1 MAMGLRDWFRKS
13 VSPDQP
19 DDAANTEES
28 HEGETEVEFAAL
40 QERRMKEALTL
51 LDAVEDTVEEERLVE
66 APYDA
71 SEADVA
77 SLREE
82 GHGMDD
88 AFTHV
93 DEVVIEDVAALD
105 DPYESAT
112 VEGDLPQTVKFEG
125 DENPRSV

>member
-1 MAMGLRDWFRKS
+1 MGLRDWFRKS
-13 VSPDQP
+13 GSLEQIGE
-19 DDAANTEES
+19 AES
-28 HEGETEVEFAAL
+28 NETALDGDGEVEFAAL
-40 QERRMKEALTL
+40 QERRMKEAMTL
-51 LDAVEDTVEEERLVE
+51 LDALEDTVEEERLVE

-93 DEVVIEDVAALD
+93 DEVVIEDMAALD

>member
-1 MAMGLRDWFRKS
+1 MGMGLRDWFRKS
-13 VSPDQP
+13 GSLEQIGE
-19 DDAANTEES
+19 AES
-28 HEGETEVEFAAL
+28 NETALDGDGEVEFAAL
-40 QERRMKEALTL
+40 QERRMKEAMTL
-51 LDAVEDTVEEERLVE
+51 LDALEDTVEEERLVE

-93 DEVVIEDVAALD
+93 DEVVIEDMAALD

>member
-1 MAMGLRDWFRKS
+1 MGLRDWFRKS
-13 VSPDQP
+13 VSPDQR

-40 QERRMKEALTL
+40 QERRMKEAFTL
-51 LDAVEDTVEEERLVE
+51 LDAVEDIVEEERLVE

-125 DENPRSV
+125 DENSPSV

>member
-1 MAMGLRDWFRKS
+1 MGLRDWFRKS

-51 LDAVEDTVEEERLVE
+51 LDAVEDIVEEERLVE

-125 DENPRSV
+125 DENSPSV

>member
-1 MAMGLRDWFRKS
+1 MGMGLRDWFRKS
-13 VSPDQP
+13 GSLEQIGE
-19 DDAANTEES
+19 AES
-28 HEGETEVEFAAL
+28 NETALDGDGEVEFAAL
-40 QERRMKEALTL
+40 QERRMKEAMTL
-51 LDAVEDTVEEERLVE
+51 LDALEDTVEEERLVE

>member
-1 MAMGLRDWFRKS
+1 MGLRDWFRKS

-19 DDAANTEES
+19 DDATSTEEG
-28 HEGETEVEFAAL
+28 HKGETEVEFAAL

-51 LDAVEDTVEEERLVE
+51 LDAVEDIVEEERLVE

>member
-1 MAMGLRDWFRKS
+1 MGMGLRDWFRKS
-13 VSPDQP
+13 GSLEQIGE
-19 DDAANTEES
+19 AES
-28 HEGETEVEFAAL
+28 NETALDGDGEVEFAAL
-40 QERRMKEALTL
+40 QERRMKEAMTL
-51 LDAVEDTVEEERLVE
+51 LDALEDTVEEERLVE

-88 AFTHV
+88 AFTHA

-105 DPYESAT
+105 DPYESAV
-112 VEGDLPQTVKFEG
+112 VEGDLPQPVVLEG
-125 DENPRSV
+125 DENPASV

>member
-1 MAMGLRDWFRKS
+1 LAMGLRDWFRKS

-51 LDAVEDTVEEERLVE
+51 LDAVEDIVEEERLVE

-125 DENPRSV
+125 DENSPSV

>member
-1 MAMGLRDWFRKS
+1 MGLRDWFRKS

-51 LDAVEDTVEEERLVE
+51 LDAVEDIVEEERLVE

-93 DEVVIEDVAALD
+93 DEVVIEDVGALD

-125 DENPRSV
+125 DENSPSV